1 MSETLT
7 YDAGTDTVTTS
18 ENLNEAEQESLEIG
32 EEMQAQEENLLA
44 GRYKNAEELEK
55 AHVELQ
61 KKLGEKSDDDS
72 EEVE

>member
-44 GRYKNAEELEK
+44 GKYKNAEELEK

-61 KKLGEKSDDDS
+61 KKIGRKI
-72 EEVE
+72 

>member
-44 GRYKNAEELEK
+44 GKYKNAE
-55 AHVELQ
+55 
-61 KKLGEKSDDDS
+61 
-72 EEVE
+72 